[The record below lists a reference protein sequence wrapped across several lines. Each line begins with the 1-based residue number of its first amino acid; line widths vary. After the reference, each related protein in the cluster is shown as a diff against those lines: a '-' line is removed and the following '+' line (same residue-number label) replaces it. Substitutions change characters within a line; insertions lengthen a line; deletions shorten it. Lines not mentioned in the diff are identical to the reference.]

1 MPQIMVNFRM
11 DESLKVKMDAVCREM
26 GMSPSTAYTIFAN
39 KVVREHRIPF
49 EINADPFY
57 SEANM
62 TFLRNA
68 VSALNQ
74 GKGVEHDLLE
84 ED

>member
-1 MPQIMVNFRM
+1 MAQTMINFRM
-11 DESLKVKMDAVCREM
+11 DEALKVKMDAVCKEM
-26 GMSPSTAYTIFAN
+26 GMTPSTAYTIFAN
-39 KVVREHRIPF
+39 KVVRERRIPF

-62 TFLRNA
+62 AFLKNA

-74 GKGVEHDLLE
+74 GKGVEHDLIE